1 MQKVVSSKKD
11 VPTRLFSYLSLVF
24 PPSYLSVN
32 DLVEIINEHKFHSF
46 EFEQNFTD
54 FTSLLNQDIEN
65 EALHSIENLVNLI
78 EKTIEKVKKT
88 HKEFNPL
95 DFQIFPSRQQTKSL
109 LFLAFGLGAEDLFR
123 LTLSFYSERLPHAKE
138 VFYCSNKTTLQEITS
153 QLELI
158 EKAKNSKFTFIY
170 VEKLSHK
177 IRQELINFQM
187 KKGKS
192 YSVNFL
198 FCENLGSDSFG
209 GIIQKIDCS
218 LPNVQKDLLPTFE
231 NLKQRISQYA
241 NNFPSIYFVEGDSG
255 DGSIH
260 LFFHLFNN
268 LNFI

>member
-109 LFLAFGLGAEDLFR
+109 LFLAFGLGAEDSFR